1 MQILFRASL
10 AHSVTGSNR
19 TSQVNYLTFFPF
31 FFISRQV
38 SESGNYIFFV
48 ACDDTCELWLRT
60 EREEH
65 VEKMEDNEAS
75 GKLLLIQLDYR
86 THHNQWNK

>member
-10 AHSVTGSNR
+10 AHSVTGSNP
-19 TSQVNYLTFFPF
+19 TSHVNYLIFSP
-31 FFISRQV
+31 FFISRKV
-38 SESGNYIFFV
+38 SESGNYTFFV
-48 ACDDTCELWLRT
+48 ACDDTCELSLRT

-65 VEKMEDNEAS
+65 LEQMEDKEAS
-75 GKLLLIQLDYR
+75 GKQLLIKLDHW

>member
-10 AHSVTGSNR
+10 AHSVTESNP
-19 TSQVNYLTFFPF
+19 TSHVNYLNFFPF
-31 FFISRQV
+31 FFISRKV
-38 SESGNYIFFV
+38 SESGNYTFFV
-48 ACDDTCELWLRT
+48 ACDDTCELSLRT

-65 VEKMEDNEAS
+65 LEQMEENEAS
-75 GKLLLIQLDYR
+75 GKQLLIKLDHG